1 MPINSRQKGA
11 QGERELALEFSKLG
25 FHAKRSQQHCGI
37 NSDSDIEVEELP
49 GLLIECKRVQQLNLQ
64 AAMFQA
70 HIDAAKKN
78 KTPAICHRKNN
89 TEWLVTVRLKDMIPF
104 VMHVTAGLRDRDAS

>member
-37 NSDSDIEVEELP
+37 NSDSDVEVDLSQTCGRICSVEAGVEAP
-49 GLLIECKRVQQLNLQ
+49 TIVGDHRSRGIGGQQ
-64 AAMFQA
+64 
-70 HIDAAKKN
+70 
-78 KTPAICHRKNN
+78 
-89 TEWLVTVRLKDMIPF
+89 E
-104 VMHVTAGLRDRDAS
+104 S